1 MKHWNYLNVW
11 SLKSP
16 FLNSTSYRFRNAFPV
31 CRVTRNTEN
40 YLWTLTK
47 PGVSVSPSCFQSSS
61 VSSSRSAS
69 FCFLRLLLLQRLC
82 PGLGWTAVSHSHLL
96 NLLPPLLVFLPF
108 LFIQVAFAQGDRAR
122 AALAEPALLQW
133 WTAGGEVGPKWSHS
147 PSVCIDTSCTCLNS
161 DVRVKCEREAV

>member
-16 FLNSTSYRFRNAFPV
+16 FLNSTSYRFRNALPV
-31 CRVTRNTEN
+31 WRVTRNTEN

-61 VSSSRSAS
+61 IPSSRSAS

-96 NLLPPLLVFLPF
+96 NLLPPSCSFS
-108 LFIQVAFAQGDRAR
+108 LFFSSRSRSHKETELGQRWRSQLFFSGGQQGAKSGQSG
-122 AALAEPALLQW
+122 LTVPAY
-133 WTAGGEVGPKWSHS
+133 V
-147 PSVCIDTSCTCLNS
+147 
-161 DVRVKCEREAV
+161 

>member
-16 FLNSTSYRFRNAFPV
+16 FLNSTSYRFRNALPV
-31 CRVTRNTEN
+31 WRVTRNTEN

-61 VSSSRSAS
+61 IPSSRSAS
-69 FCFLRLLLLQRLC
+69 ICFLRLLLLQRLC

-96 NLLPPLLVFLPF
+96 NLLPPSCSFS
-108 LFIQVAFAQGDRAR
+108 LFFSSRSRSHKETELGQRWRSQLFFSGGQQGAKSGQSG
-122 AALAEPALLQW
+122 LTVPAY
-133 WTAGGEVGPKWSHS
+133 V
-147 PSVCIDTSCTCLNS
+147 
-161 DVRVKCEREAV
+161 